1 MTKEQ
6 TQYQIGC
13 ERKLIQR
20 LQRSQQLMR
29 EYDLHVRPGGIGA
42 DIAAF
47 DMAIESAEA
56 RIKELME

>member
-13 ERKLIQR
+13 ERKLIER

-29 EYDLHVRPGGIGA
+29 EYDLHVRPNGIGA

>member
-42 DIAAF
+42 DIAAV
-47 DMAIESAEA
+47 DTAIENAEA

>member
-1 MTKEQ
+1 MKEE

-29 EYDLHVRPGGIGA
+29 EYEFRQA
-42 DIAAF
+42 QTT
-47 DMAIESAEA
+47 E
-56 RIKELME
+56 

>member
-1 MTKEQ
+1 MNEQ
-6 TQYQIGC
+6 TEYQIGC
-13 ERKLIQR
+13 ERKLIER

-29 EYDLHVRPGGIGA
+29 EYDLHVRPNGIGA

>member
-1 MTKEQ
+1 LTKEQ

-13 ERKLIQR
+13 ERKLIER

-29 EYDLHVRPGGIGA
+29 EYDLHVRPNGIGA